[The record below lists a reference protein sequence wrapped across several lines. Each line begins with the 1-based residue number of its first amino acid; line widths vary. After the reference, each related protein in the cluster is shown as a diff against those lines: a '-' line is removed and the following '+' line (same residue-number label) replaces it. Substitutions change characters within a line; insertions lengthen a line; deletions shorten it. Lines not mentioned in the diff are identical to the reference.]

1 MEKAKLSFSDGKGGS
16 FDNILYSRIGYNIF
30 LRTLGKEVK
39 KIERQYGDIT
49 VVTSAFTMYVFYGP
63 KCMTFWPLLLST
75 FTVAHSLVH
84 LLFSATA
91 CIISSIAL
99 KAHNSARN
107 SEYVTVQKEVTPIA
121 PFTLVSEFQGRLLH
135 RHQDRGCSDSAPN
148 DNLLRRN
155 LILFPASLRA
165 AQLL

>member
-1 MEKAKLSFSDGKGGS
+1 MEMARLSFSDRKGGS
-16 FDNILYSRIGYNIF
+16 FDDGLYSRIGYNIF
-30 LRTLGKEVK
+30 IRSMGAEVK
-39 KIERQYGDIT
+39 KIERQYGNIT
-49 VVTSAFTMYVFYGP
+49 VVTSALTIYVFYGP
-63 KCMTFWPLLLST
+63 KFVSLWPLLLST
-75 FTVAHSLVH
+75 FTIAHSLVH

-99 KAHNSARN
+99 KAHSSARN
-107 SEYVTVQKEVTPIA
+107 SEYITVQKEVISVT
-121 PFTLVSEFQGRLLH
+121 PFTLVSKFHGRLLH

-165 AQLL
+165 AQFR